1 MGLEIK
7 HTGTGG
13 TFSSQH
19 QFVAFPSVLR
29 TLVWL
34 WVIGAVLAM
43 KPTAVQGSNL
53 KTVRKESPK
62 GKTTAPTP
70 PIRRLTKIQSE
81 PPADIMERREHDTP
95 PNKTEDTLG
104 EFFSSVGLSHIEQQL
119 WSPPIPR
126 RHRTRGLRP
135 AWQYNY

>member
-7 HTGTGG
+7 HTGTGR
-13 TFSSQH
+13 TFSGQH

-81 PPADIMERREHDTP
+81 PPADIMERREHGTQQTKKGDSLVGVLRRFRLSKAEPPHWTP
-95 PNKTEDTLG
+95 AAR
-104 EFFSSVGLSHIEQQL
+104 
-119 WSPPIPR
+119 PR
-126 RHRTRGLRP
+126 
-135 AWQYNY
+135 